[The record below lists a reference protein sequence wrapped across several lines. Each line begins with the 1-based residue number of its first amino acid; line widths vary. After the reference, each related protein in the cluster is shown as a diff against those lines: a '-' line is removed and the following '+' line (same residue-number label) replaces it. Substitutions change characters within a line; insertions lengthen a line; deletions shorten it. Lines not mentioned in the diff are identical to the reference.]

1 MARIPTYHYPQKG
14 KLLVLGAGESGV
26 GAAILGKQ
34 QGFDVWV
41 SDAGRIAD
49 PYRARLVGEG
59 IRFEEGAHTDASLA
73 GADLVIKSPGI
84 PPTAPVIQRL
94 RQRAV
99 PMIGEI
105 EFAAQYTDAKLIAIT
120 GSNGKST
127 TTLLTGHILNH
138 GGLRAAVAGNIGQSF
153 ALQVA
158 EAATKPQ
165 PIDCFVLEISSFMLE
180 DMVHFHADIAVL
192 LNITPD
198 HLDRYNH
205 RMEAYVDTKFR
216 ISRNQRPGDYFIYC
230 HDDLEI
236 REGLKRHPIA
246 ATALPFGQSFE
257 KHIPGAYL
265 EEGGTGQPEANRRLI
280 INLENQEI
288 FEMNIH
294 ELSLQGKH
302 NVYNN
307 MASGLIAKV
316 QELRN
321 ATMKESMGSYQNIP
335 HRLEFVAGIAGV
347 NYINDSKA
355 TNVNSVWYAL
365 ESFSPGIVLIMGG
378 VDKGND
384 YGVLRD
390 LIRQKVKAIVCI
402 GKDNSRIYD
411 ALEDDVDVILNSASM
426 EDAVNIA
433 SHIAKKGDTVLLSP
447 ACASF
452 DWFKNYEDR
461 GDQFK
466 NAVMEL

>member
-1 MARIPTYHYPQKG
+1 MRSAVTYPYPQSG
-14 KLLVLGAGESGV
+14 ALLILGAGESGV
-26 GAAILGKQ
+26 GAAVLGKKK
-34 QGFDVWV
+34 GFDVMV
-41 SDAGRIAD
+41 SDFGAIALE
-49 PYRARLVGEG
+49 YKQRLEQEG
-59 IRFEEGAHTDASLA
+59 IAFEENGHSDSALQRAV
-73 GADLVIKSPGI
+73 LVVKSPGI
-84 PPTAPVIQRL
+84 PPTAPVI
-94 RQRAV
+94 RQLQERNV
-99 PMIGEI
+99 PIIGEI
-105 EFAAQYTDAKLIAIT
+105 EFAAQYTEAKIIAIT

-127 TTLLTGHILNH
+127 TTMLSGHILKNA
-138 GGLRAAVAGNIGQSF
+138 GLNASVAGNIGRSF

-158 EAATKPQ
+158 EDAAD
-165 PIDCFVLEISSFMLE
+165 IYVLEISSFMLDDCE
-180 DMVHFHADIAVL
+180 YFNPDIAVL

-198 HLDRYNH
+198 HLDRYNYQ
-205 RMEAYVDTKFR
+205 MDNYVASKFR
-216 ISRNQRPGDYFIYC
+216 IAKNQSADDIFIYC
-230 HDDLEI
+230 ADDEEI
-236 REGLKRHPIA
+236 IKGLA
-246 ATALPFGQSFE
+246 
-257 KHIPGAYL
+257 KHQVNAQRWAFSLQEEPRFAAYL
-265 EEGGTGQPEANRRLI
+265 KEGVDLI
-280 INLENQEI
+280 IQVKNEDI

-307 MASGLIAKV
+307 MASGLIAKA

-384 YGVLRD
+384 YSMLSD
-390 LIRQKVKAIVCI
+390 LIRQKVKAIICI
-402 GKDNSRIYD
+402 GKDNTRIHE
-411 ALEDDVDVILNSASM
+411 ALESDVEVILNSASM
-426 EDAVNIA
+426 KDAVTIA